1 MEIMVMEYP
10 GCPFCRQARAIAAEL
25 MKEHPEY
32 AKIAFRYVDETADE
46 KFAASLGYY
55 YTPSYFMDG
64 KKIYEATPHE
74 PADTMRQRLEKL
86 FSGLKASGKL

>member
-74 PADTMRQRLEKL
+74 PASMMHQRLSEL
-86 FSGLKASGKL
+86 LAQLAAGR